1 VRHVQQYLILGE
13 EDPSRVNAA
22 VANIKTFAPDVILN
36 TVNGTSSFLLRLF
49 VWCRIQRE
57 C

>member
-36 TVNGTSSFLLRLF
+36 TVNGTASLYSICLSGAEFS
-49 VWCRIQRE
+49 E